1 MNKKDKKS
9 MLKLDHINSWQNL
22 WIIHGNSCSQKNS
35 KMQSLSCVP
44 MISKAMRWKIFAFK
58 LKNTMFEIVNIQA
71 KLLTTQYIGTCKSA
85 YTKGHALN

>member
-58 LKNTMFEIVNIQA
+58 LKNTMSEILNKQV
-71 KLLTTQYIGTCKSA
+71 KFTQYIGTCKSA
-85 YTKGHALN
+85 FTKGYALN

>member
-1 MNKKDKKS
+1 MVIRVRRKT
-9 MLKLDHINSWQNL
+9 
-22 WIIHGNSCSQKNS
+22 QKC
-35 KMQSLSCVP
+35 KVFALSVP

-85 YTKGHALN
+85 YTKGYALN

>member
-1 MNKKDKKS
+1 

-58 LKNTMFEIVNIQA
+58 LKNTMSEILNKQV
-71 KLLTTQYIGTCKSA
+71 KFTQYIGTCKSA
-85 YTKGHALN
+85 FTKGYALN